1 MCVHVWLCMHVH
13 AHWLWVGVNLP
24 DIYMY
29 MDCFTSFTC
38 FRDVFCAGRVTDEDM
53 KRTMKACGGSVQTS
67 VEDLSAAVLG
77 TCEVFEEKQV
87 GSER

>member
-24 DIYMY
+24 DIYMC

-67 VEDLSAAVLG
+67 VEDLSAGVLG